1 MTNGELK
8 DIKRNYEELITAKT
22 ETDLLNEA
30 IELYEQHP
38 VVIKYLNLKR
48 KLESITKSHSKVE
61 ELCDDELLEYVIN
74 NIGISNTNNIYVYM
88 GTYQQNDN
96 ITKENP
102 CDFIVSYDDPNAD
115 YRLYINIESPDDERK
130 IICTLQTDFEEQ
142 NIVLYPPQGINSST
156 YFYEIR
162 SMYFKTAINEGQE
175 KAIEKTKVLSK
186 PTFSENDFITLLLSK
201 LLDNGISKIDTMK
214 LKYILAD
221 YYSDEEYTFLFE
233 DLALKE
239 QIEGNYVELDDA
251 LLFAHFAG
259 LLSNPIQGT
268 NIRMIWSALEDVSSN
283 YSIKHNSVIN
293 KLAYNISSRLNIED
307 NLKKQNQEQ
316 VLIKKRY

>member
-1 MTNGELK
+1 MW
-8 DIKRNYEELITAKT
+8 
-22 ETDLLNEA
+22 
-30 IELYEQHP
+30 
-38 VVIKYLNLKR
+38 
-48 KLESITKSHSKVE
+48 
-61 ELCDDELLEYVIN
+61 
-74 NIGISNTNNIYVYM
+74 
-88 GTYQQNDN
+88 TYQQNDN
-96 ITKENP
+96 ITEENP

-186 PTFSENDFITLLLSK
+186 PTFSKNDFITLLLSK
-201 LLDNGISKIDTMK
+201 LLDNGISKIDTTK

-233 DLALKE
+233 NLVLKE

-251 LLFAHFAG
+251 LLLAHFAG

-268 NIRMIWSALEDVSSN
+268 NIRMIWTALEDVSSN

-293 KLAYNISSRLNIED
+293 KLAYNISSRLNIEE
-307 NLKKQNQEQ
+307 NLKKQNQGQ